1 MPRSIRGFAMATLDA
16 ALDREVP
23 VAAAERRR
31 PGLGA
36 LFWLAVAWIAIVLL
50 LALAADLLP
59 VASPFKQTLM
69 ARRASPSA
77 QHLFG
82 TDGLGR
88 DVLSRLIH
96 GARISLAVG
105 FTAPLLGTVVGTV
118 LGVLAGYFRGRFETL
133 AIAATDVLLAFPPL
147 VLALA
152 IIAYLGASVVNL
164 IIVLGILTIP
174 AVTRVARATTLSLRE
189 REFVIA
195 ARALGASH
203 ARILRR
209 EILPNVLVPLGAF
222 FLLLAAVTIIAEG
235 ILSYL
240 GLGVPPPAPSWGSMI
255 AEGRDS
261 LAVAPHVAFIPAAAM
276 FLTVISI
283 NLIGDTLR
291 ASIDPRRS
299 AL

>member
-1 MPRSIRGFAMATLDA
+1 MATLDA
-16 ALDREVP
+16 TLDREAP
-23 VAAAERRR
+23 LAAAEPRRS
-31 PGLGA
+31 GLGV
-36 LFWLAVAWIAIVLL
+36 LFWLAIAWLAIVFAV
-50 LALAADLLP
+50 ALFADLLP
-59 VASPFKQTLM
+59 LASPFKQTLL
-69 ARRASPSA
+69 ARRAGPSL

-82 TDGLGR
+82 TDALGR
-88 DVLSRLIH
+88 DVLSRIVY

-105 FTAPLLGTVVGTV
+105 VMAPLLGTLVGTT
-118 LGVLAGYFRGRFETL
+118 LGVLAGYFRGRLETL
-133 AIAATDVLLAFPPL
+133 TIAGTDVMLAFPPL

-152 IIAYLGASVVNL
+152 IIAYLGASLANL

-174 AVTRVARATTLSLRE
+174 AVTRVARAATLSLRE

-203 ARILRR
+203 GRILLR
-209 EILPNVLVPLGAF
+209 EILPNVLLPLGAF

-261 LAVAPHVAFIPAAAM
+261 LAMAPHVAFIPATAM

-283 NLIGDTLR
+283 NLIGDVLR